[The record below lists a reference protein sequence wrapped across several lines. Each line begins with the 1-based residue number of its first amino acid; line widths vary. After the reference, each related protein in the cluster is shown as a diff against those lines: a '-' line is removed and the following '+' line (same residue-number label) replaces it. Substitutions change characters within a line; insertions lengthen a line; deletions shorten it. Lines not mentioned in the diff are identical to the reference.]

1 MEVKLAKIQLGITAN
16 GTPKVYLWNEGSDTN
31 SLSQAIEII
40 GDECIYLAT
49 RLVGETVEIVEK
61 GKWKNVVVPQAYK
74 EMLDGCL
81 NYPENYIWYTL
92 WFMELKDSENEI
104 VGTLSFK
111 GIDGKGIV
119 EIGYGI
125 NEGYENKGYMTEA
138 VTAMVKWASLQ
149 PNVNQIESEAEES
162 NIASIRVLE
171 KSNFVPNGKVGQE
184 GIRFVWK
191 G

>member
-1 MEVKLAKIQLGITAN
+1 MVTTERMNIYPISIEKLKEIAQQEKNEILKI
-16 GTPKVYLWNEGSDTN
+16 
-31 SLSQAIEII
+31 
-40 GDECIYLAT
+40 
-49 RLVGETVEIVEK
+49 
-61 GKWKNVVVPQAYK
+61 AYQ
-74 EMLDGCL
+74 EMLNGCL
-81 NYPENYIWYTL
+81 DYPENFIWYTL

-104 VGTLSFK
+104 VGNLSFK
-111 GIDGKGIV
+111 GIDDKGIV

-138 VTAMVKWASLQ
+138 VTAMAKWASLQ
-149 PNVNQIESEAEES
+149 PNVNKIESEAEES

>member
-1 MEVKLAKIQLGITAN
+1 MIITERM
-16 GTPKVYLWNEGSDTN
+16 KVYPIS
-31 SLSQAIEII
+31 IEKMK
-40 GDECIYLAT
+40 
-49 RLVGETVEIVEK
+49 EIVEIE
-61 GKWKNVVVPQAYK
+61 KNEIIKIAYK

-81 NYPENYIWYTL
+81 NYPENYILYTL

-104 VGTLSFK
+104 IGTLSFK
-111 GIDGKGIV
+111 GIDDKGIV

-125 NEGYENKGYMTEA
+125 NEVYGNRGYMTEA
-138 VTAMVKWASLQ
+138 VRAVIKWASRQ
-149 PNVNQIESEAEES
+149 PDVKQIEAEAEKD

-171 KSNFVPNGKVGQE
+171 KCNFVPNGEIGKE

>member
-1 MEVKLAKIQLGITAN
+1 MVTTERMNIFPISIEQL
-16 GTPKVYLWNEGSDTN
+16 K
-31 SLSQAIEII
+31 
-40 GDECIYLAT
+40 
-49 RLVGETVEIVEK
+49 EIVEQE
-61 GKWKNVVVPQAYK
+61 KNEVLKSAYQ

-81 NYPENYIWYTL
+81 EYPENYIWYTL

>member
-1 MEVKLAKIQLGITAN
+1 MIITERM
-16 GTPKVYLWNEGSDTN
+16 KVYPIS
-31 SLSQAIEII
+31 IEKMK
-40 GDECIYLAT
+40 
-49 RLVGETVEIVEK
+49 EIVEIE
-61 GKWKNVVVPQAYK
+61 KNEILKIAYK

-104 VGTLSFK
+104 IGTLSFK
-111 GIDGKGIV
+111 GIDDKGIV

-125 NEGYENKGYMTEA
+125 NEVYGNRGYMTEA
-138 VTAMVKWASLQ
+138 VRAVVKWASEQ
-149 PNVNQIESEAEES
+149 PDVKQIEAEAEKD

-171 KSNFVPNGKVGQE
+171 KCNFVPNGEIGKE

>member
-1 MEVKLAKIQLGITAN
+1 MIITERM
-16 GTPKVYLWNEGSDTN
+16 KVYPIS
-31 SLSQAIEII
+31 IEKMK
-40 GDECIYLAT
+40 
-49 RLVGETVEIVEK
+49 EIVEIE
-61 GKWKNVVVPQAYK
+61 KNEILKIAYK

-104 VGTLSFK
+104 IGTLSFK
-111 GIDGKGIV
+111 GIDDKGIV

-125 NEGYENKGYMTEA
+125 NEVYGDRGYMTEA
-138 VTAMVKWASLQ
+138 VRVVIKWASRQ
-149 PNVNQIESEAEES
+149 PDVKQIEAEAEKD

-171 KSNFVPNGKVGQE
+171 KCNFVPNGEIGKE

>member
-1 MEVKLAKIQLGITAN
+1 
-16 GTPKVYLWNEGSDTN
+16 
-31 SLSQAIEII
+31 
-40 GDECIYLAT
+40 
-49 RLVGETVEIVEK
+49 
-61 GKWKNVVVPQAYK
+61 
-74 EMLDGCL
+74 
-81 NYPENYIWYTL
+81 
-92 WFMELKDSENEI
+92 MELKDSKNEI

-111 GIDGKGIV
+111 GIDDKGVV
-119 EIGYGI
+119 EIGYGT

-138 VTAMVKWASLQ
+138 VTAMAKWASLQ
-149 PNVNQIESEAEES
+149 PNVNIIESEAEES

>member
-1 MEVKLAKIQLGITAN
+1 MIITERMKIYPI
-16 GTPKVYLWNEGSDTN
+16 S
-31 SLSQAIEII
+31 IEKMK
-40 GDECIYLAT
+40 
-49 RLVGETVEIVEK
+49 EIVKVEK
-61 GKWKNVVVPQAYK
+61 NEILKKAYK

-104 VGTLSFK
+104 IGTLSFK
-111 GIDGKGIV
+111 GIDDKGIV

-138 VTAMVKWASLQ
+138 VRAIVKWASEQ
-149 PNVNQIESEAEES
+149 PNVNHIEAEAEK
-162 NIASIRVLE
+162 NNYASIRVLE
-171 KSNFVPNGKVGQE
+171 KCNFVPNGKIGEE

>member
-1 MEVKLAKIQLGITAN
+1 MVTTERMNIFPISIEKLK
-16 GTPKVYLWNEGSDTN
+16 
-31 SLSQAIEII
+31 
-40 GDECIYLAT
+40 
-49 RLVGETVEIVEK
+49 EIVEK
-61 GKWKNVVVPQAYK
+61 EKNKMLKIAYQ
-74 EMLDGCL
+74 EMFDGCL
-81 NYPENYIWYTL
+81 DYPENYIWYTL
-92 WFMELKDSENEI
+92 WFMELKDSKNEI

-111 GIDGKGIV
+111 GIDDKGIV

-138 VTAMVKWASLQ
+138 VTAMAKWASLQ
-149 PNVNQIESEAEES
+149 PNVNIIESEAEES

>member
-1 MEVKLAKIQLGITAN
+1 MVITERM
-16 GTPKVYLWNEGSDTN
+16 KVYPIS
-31 SLSQAIEII
+31 IEK
-40 GDECIYLAT
+40 LK
-49 RLVGETVEIVEK
+49 EIVETE
-61 GKWKNVVVPQAYK
+61 KNEILKIAYK

-104 VGTLSFK
+104 IGTLSFK
-111 GIDGKGIV
+111 GIDDKGIV

-138 VTAMVKWASLQ
+138 VRAIVKWASEQ
-149 PNVNQIESEAEES
+149 PNVKQIEAEAEE
-162 NIASIRVLE
+162 NNYASIRVLE
-171 KSNFVPNGKVGQE
+171 KCNFVPNGKMGEE

>member
-1 MEVKLAKIQLGITAN
+1 MVTTERMNIFPISIEKLKEIAQQEKNKMLKI
-16 GTPKVYLWNEGSDTN
+16 
-31 SLSQAIEII
+31 
-40 GDECIYLAT
+40 
-49 RLVGETVEIVEK
+49 
-61 GKWKNVVVPQAYK
+61 AYQ

-81 NYPENYIWYTL
+81 DYPENYIWYTL

-104 VGTLSFK
+104 VGNLSFK
-111 GIDGKGIV
+111 GIDDKGIV

-138 VTAMVKWASLQ
+138 VTAMAKWASLQ

>member
-1 MEVKLAKIQLGITAN
+1 MVTTERMNIYPISTEKLK
-16 GTPKVYLWNEGSDTN
+16 
-31 SLSQAIEII
+31 
-40 GDECIYLAT
+40 
-49 RLVGETVEIVEK
+49 EIVEK
-61 GKWKNVVVPQAYK
+61 EENEIMKMAYQ

-81 NYPENYIWYTL
+81 KHSENHIWYTL
-92 WFMELKDSENEI
+92 WFMQLKDSKDEI

-111 GIDGKGIV
+111 GIDDNGMV

-138 VTAMVKWASLQ
+138 VTAMAKWASMQ
-149 PNVNQIESEAEES
+149 PNVKQVEAEAEEG

-171 KSNFVPNGKVGQE
+171 KSHFVPNGEMGEE

>member
-1 MEVKLAKIQLGITAN
+1 MVTTERMNIYPISTKKLK
-16 GTPKVYLWNEGSDTN
+16 
-31 SLSQAIEII
+31 
-40 GDECIYLAT
+40 
-49 RLVGETVEIVEK
+49 EIVEK
-61 GKWKNVVVPQAYK
+61 EENEILKMAYQ

-81 NYPENYIWYTL
+81 KHPEDYVWYTL
-92 WFMELKDSENEI
+92 WFMELKDSKDEI

-111 GIDGKGIV
+111 GIDEQGIV

-125 NEGYENKGYMTEA
+125 HEGYENKGYMTEA
-138 VTAMVKWASLQ
+138 VTAMAKWASMQ
-149 PNVNQIESEAEES
+149 PNVKQVEAEAEES

-171 KSNFVPNGKVGQE
+171 KSHFVPNGEMGEE

>member
-1 MEVKLAKIQLGITAN
+1 MIITDRM
-16 GTPKVYLWNEGSDTN
+16 KVYPIS
-31 SLSQAIEII
+31 IKKMK
-40 GDECIYLAT
+40 
-49 RLVGETVEIVEK
+49 EIVKIEK
-61 GKWKNVVVPQAYK
+61 NEILKIAYK

-92 WFMELKDSENEI
+92 WFMELKDLENEI
-104 VGTLSFK
+104 IGTLSFK
-111 GIDGKGIV
+111 GIDDKGIV

-138 VTAMVKWASLQ
+138 VRAIVKWASEQ
-149 PNVNQIESEAEES
+149 PNVKQIEAEAEE
-162 NIASIRVLE
+162 NNYASIRVLE
-171 KSNFVPNGKVGQE
+171 KCNFVPNGKMGEE